1 MHPHSCLPI
10 IYLNRFIF
18 RCIYCHVVECD
29 EDMYDETFIHSQ
41 SPKLQINNIKF
52 IQSASNSWLLV
63 IENGKAILS
72 DCEFHCT
79 SNAIMVKEG
88 AELVMQ
94 NCKVQGAL
102 VSLIN

>member
-1 MHPHSCLPI
+1 
-10 IYLNRFIF
+10 
-18 RCIYCHVVECD
+18 
-29 EDMYDETFIHSQ
+29 MYDETFIHSQ

-63 IENGKAILS
+63 IENGKAILR
-72 DCEFHCT
+72 DCEFDCT
-79 SNAIMVKEG
+79 SNAIMVKRG

-102 VSLIN
+102 VSRQPEVLFLCI